1 MPFKSVKMHALVAA
15 LWFCASAHA
24 GIVEDVRA
32 SIAQGDFAATDRQ
45 VDAFRKARGATTEL
59 AAAISWQA
67 CGSLA
72 AKQYDRAEK
81 YADQAREMALGARQA
96 NAQTLKSDS
105 FLATAL
111 GASIEVQGQVMGAR
125 GERSSA
131 VSFLQRELAKYRNTV
146 IAERIAKNLNLL
158 SLAGKAAP
166 ELDAKEWLGAKPPS
180 LASMRGKP
188 VLLFFWAHW
197 CPDCKQEAP
206 ILANLMK
213 RYAARGLTLVAPT
226 KYYGYVEEGKD
237 APPAAEKRHIQQ
249 VRDRFYSQLGNAP
262 MPLSNANFTTYGCS
276 STPTLAIVDK
286 QGVVSW
292 YHPGAATEAE
302 LIREIEKVL

>member
-1 MPFKSVKMHALVAA
+1 MPFKSPKIGACLLV
-15 LWFCASAHA
+15 LWCASAYA

-32 SIAQGDFAATDRQ
+32 SIAKGDFATTDRQ
-45 VDAFRKARGATTEL
+45 VEAFRKAHGATTEL

-67 CGSLA
+67 RGTLA
-72 AKQYDRAEK
+72 AKQYDRAEM
-81 YADQAREMALGARQA
+81 YAEQAQKMALAARQP
-96 NAQTLKSDS
+96 NVQSLKADA
-105 FLATAL
+105 FLATAM
-111 GASIEVQGQVMGAR
+111 GASVEVQGQVMGAR

-131 VSFLQRELAKYRNTV
+131 VAFLQRELDKYRATV

-158 SLAGKAAP
+158 SLAGKPAP
-166 ELDAKEWLGAKPPS
+166 ALDAKEWIGAKPPA

-197 CPDCKQEAP
+197 CPDCKEEAP
-206 ILANLMK
+206 ILAALMR
-213 RYAARGLTLVAPT
+213 RYSARGLTLVAPT

-237 APPAAEKRHIQQ
+237 APPTSEKRHIEQ
-249 VRDRFYSQLGNAP
+249 VKDRFYSQLGNAP
-262 MPLSNANFTTYGCS
+262 MPLSDANFTTYGCS
-276 STPTLAIVDK
+276 STPTLAIVNK

-292 YHPGAATEAE
+292 YHPGSATEAE

>member
-1 MPFKSVKMHALVAA
+1 MKAFLRTLALSLIAVAA
-15 LWFCASAHA
+15 QA
-24 GIVEDVRA
+24 GIIEDVRDA
-32 SIAQGDFAATDRQ
+32 IAKGDFAATDRQ
-45 VDAFRKARGATTEL
+45 VEAFRKARGATTEL

-67 CGSLA
+67 RGSLA
-72 AKQYDRAEK
+72 AKNYDGAEK
-81 YADQAREMALGARQA
+81 YADQAYEMARGARLPNVQS
-96 NAQTLKSDS
+96 LKADP
-105 FLATAL
+105 FLATAV

-131 VSFLQRELAKYRNTV
+131 VAFLERELAKYRNTV

-158 SLAGKAAP
+158 SLAGKPAP
-166 ELDAKEWLGAKPPS
+166 ALDTKEWLGAKPPT

-206 ILANLMK
+206 ILAGLMR
-213 RYAARGLTLVAPT
+213 RYSARGLTLVAPT

-237 APPAAEKRHIQQ
+237 APPAAEKRHIQE
-249 VRDRFYSQLGNAP
+249 VKDRFYSQLGTTP
-262 MPLSNANFTTYGCS
+262 MPLSDANFATYGCS

-286 QGVVSW
+286 QGVVRW